1 VIGARLVVEAHVR
14 TEDVARVQQ
23 GQPAEIRFTAF
34 KSRTARLV
42 QGTVFYVAADRTL
55 DRANNQAHYVVL
67 VEATR
72 RR

>member
-42 QGTVFYVAADRTL
+42 QGKVFYVAADRTL
-55 DRANNQAHYVVL
+55 DRATNQAHYVVL